1 MCEELIARKLRSIG
15 INTRVTDILRD
26 ADLLPLYRKAG
37 LLTFRS
43 ARKPRRR

>member
-1 MCEELIARKLRSIG
+1 LG

-37 LLTFRS
+37 LLHISLGTE
-43 ARKPRRR
+43 ARRR